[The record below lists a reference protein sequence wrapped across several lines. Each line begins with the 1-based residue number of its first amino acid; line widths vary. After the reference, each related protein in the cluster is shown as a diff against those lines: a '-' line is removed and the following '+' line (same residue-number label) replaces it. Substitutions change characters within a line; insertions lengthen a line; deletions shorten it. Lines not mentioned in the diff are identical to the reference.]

1 MKLWAIRIPNRTSQH
16 NVSQEKVPAVLPRP
30 LLFTRDFG
38 LIWLSQLMS
47 QVGDGVS
54 NLALL
59 WFVYSITGSPVKT
72 TIIGLIHT
80 IPPIVLGPFIG
91 VYVDRLPKKFF
102 LIGSNVFRA
111 VLMGIIPCAVSTDT
125 FTVNLLY
132 GLVFLDAMAM
142 AMFSPALTSSVPMIV
157 PRAQFTAANAL
168 IQSTT
173 SLGII
178 FGPAVSGVGIALF
191 GSQEVLCLNG
201 ATYFVAALCLGMVRL
216 RAAQPSAVEPE
227 TTGGSAW
234 QDFKEGLAFVA
245 TKQRVI
251 LLLILTAGCYGF
263 GASAL
268 STLFPVFAR
277 KLLGLGPVE
286 VGYLWSSLGI
296 GLLVMSVVLLWCT
309 ERTLADRVNIIFW
322 ASAVSGLA
330 IVALVWMKDI
340 YVVSVLMIMI
350 GGGMG
355 AFTPIAWGVVQELTP
370 RMMVGRVLGLYG
382 TGAMT
387 AAISG
392 ISVFGQITERF
403 GESTGIAGIG
413 AIFLLTAFFG
423 SWLSRSIR
431 NRESPL

>member
-1 MKLWAIRIPNRTSQH
+1 MKPGAIFTTGLTSAR
-16 NVSQEKVPAVLPRP
+16 NVAQEKVPVVIRRR
-30 LLFTRDFG
+30 LLLTRDFG
-38 LIWLSQLMS
+38 LIWLSQLVS
-47 QVGDGVS
+47 QVGDGIS

-72 TIIGLIHT
+72 TIIGLLHT

-102 LIGSNVFRA
+102 LIGANVFRA
-111 VLMGIIPCAVSTDT
+111 VLIGIIPCAISTDT

-132 GLVFLDAMAM
+132 ILVLFDAVAMAT
-142 AMFSPALTSSVPMIV
+142 FSPALTSSVPLVV

-178 FGPAVSGVGIALF
+178 FGPAVSGMGIALF

-201 ATYFVAALCLGMVRL
+201 ATYLVSALCLGLVRL
-216 RAAQPSAVEPE
+216 GTAQPSAGP
-227 TTGGSAW
+227 TKIGGSLW
-234 QDFKEGLAFVA
+234 HDLTEGLAFVVS
-245 TKQRVI
+245 KQRII
-251 LLLILTAGCYGF
+251 LLLIVTAACYGF

-268 STLFPVFAR
+268 TTLFPVFAN

-286 VGYLWSSLGI
+286 VGYLWSALGV
-296 GLLVMSVVLLWCT
+296 GLFVMSIVLLWFT
-309 ERTLADRVNIIFW
+309 GRTLADRVNIIVW
-322 ASAVSGLA
+322 TSAVSGLA
-330 IVALVWMKDI
+330 IGGLVWTTDLYLVGLIM
-340 YVVSVLMIMI
+340 MMI

-355 AFTPIAWGVVQELTP
+355 AFTPIAWGMMQELTP

-392 ISVFGQITERF
+392 ITMFGQITERF
-403 GESTGIAGIG
+403 GESAGIAGIG
-413 AIFLLTAFFG
+413 ATFLLTASLG
-423 SWLSRSIR
+423 VWLSRSIR
-431 NRESPL
+431 HQ

>member
-1 MKLWAIRIPNRTSQH
+1 
-16 NVSQEKVPAVLPRP
+16 
-30 LLFTRDFG
+30 
-38 LIWLSQLMS
+38 
-47 QVGDGVS
+47 
-54 NLALL
+54 
-59 WFVYSITGSPVKT
+59 
-72 TIIGLIHT
+72 
-80 IPPIVLGPFIG
+80 
-91 VYVDRLPKKFF
+91 
-102 LIGSNVFRA
+102 
-111 VLMGIIPCAVSTDT
+111 
-125 FTVNLLY
+125 
-132 GLVFLDAMAM
+132 
-142 AMFSPALTSSVPMIV
+142 
-157 PRAQFTAANAL
+157 
-168 IQSTT
+168 
-173 SLGII
+173 
-178 FGPAVSGVGIALF
+178 
-191 GSQEVLCLNG
+191 
-201 ATYFVAALCLGMVRL
+201 LCLGMVRL
-216 RAAQPSAVEPE
+216 GVSQPSAVEPE

-234 QDFKEGLAFVA
+234 QDFKEGLAFVV

-309 ERTLADRVNIIFW
+309 ERTLADRVNIILW

-340 YVVSVLMIMI
+340 YVVSILMVMI

-431 NRESPL
+431 NR

>member
-1 MKLWAIRIPNRTSQH
+1 MKPWAIRIPNRTSQH
-16 NVSQEKVPAVLPRP
+16 NVSQENVPAVPPRP

-38 LIWLSQLMS
+38 LIWLSQLVS

-91 VYVDRLPKKFF
+91 VYVDRLAKKFF

-216 RAAQPSAVEPE
+216 GAGQPSAAEPE

-296 GLLVMSVVLLWCT
+296 GLLVMSVVLLWFT
-309 ERTLADRVNIIFW
+309 ERTLAARVNIIFW

-340 YVVSVLMIMI
+340 YVVSILMIMI
-350 GGGMG
+350 GAGMG

-403 GESTGIAGIG
+403 GESTGIAGI
-413 AIFLLTAFFG
+413 AVTFLLTAFLG

-431 NRESPL
+431 NR

>member
-1 MKLWAIRIPNRTSQH
+1 MKPWAIRTTNLTSAN
-16 NVSQEKVPAVLPRP
+16 NVAEEKVPVVIRRP
-30 LLFTRDFG
+30 LLLTRDFG
-38 LIWLSQLMS
+38 LIWLSQLVS
-47 QVGDGVS
+47 QVGDGIS

-72 TIIGLIHT
+72 TVIGLIHT

-91 VYVDRLPKKFF
+91 VFVDRLPKKFF

-132 GLVFLDAMAM
+132 VLVLLDAMAM
-142 AMFSPALTSSVPMIV
+142 AMFSPALTSSVPLIV
-157 PRAQFTAANAL
+157 PREQFTAANAL

-178 FGPAVSGVGIALF
+178 FGPAVSGIGIALF
-191 GSQEVLCLNG
+191 GSQEVLCLN
-201 ATYFVAALCLGMVRL
+201 AVTYFVAALCLGLVRL
-216 RAAQPSAVEPE
+216 GTVQPSAAEP
-227 TTGGSAW
+227 TTIDGSAW
-234 QDFKEGLAFVA
+234 QDFKEGLAFVV
-245 TKQRVI
+245 TKQRVL
-251 LLLILTAGCYGF
+251 LLLIMTAGCYGF

-286 VGYLWSSLGI
+286 VGYLWSCLGI
-296 GLLVMSVVLLWCT
+296 GLLIMSIVLLWFT
-309 ERTLADRVNIIFW
+309 GRTLADRVNIIFW
-322 ASAVSGLA
+322 TSAVSGLA
-330 IVALVWMKDI
+330 IVVLIWMKDL
-340 YVVSVLMIMI
+340 YLVSFLMMVI

-392 ISVFGQITERF
+392 ISIFGQVTERF
-403 GESTGIAGIG
+403 GESTGITGIG
-413 AIFLLTAFFG
+413 ATFFLTAFLG
-423 SWLSRSIR
+423 GWLSRSIR
-431 NRESPL
+431 NR